1 MRHRKK
7 RRKLSRTSSHRIAL
21 LSNLASSLIKE
32 EKILTTVSKA
42 KELKPYAEKLITIAK
57 KGDIAS
63 RRLVTRHIHKKD
75 LVKKLF
81 DIISPRFA
89 DRNGGYTRVIRT
101 GKFRKGD
108 GAELAVVSLIGS
120 EGIRLEEKAQR
131 IERKKKTQP
140 TPTK

>member
-21 LSNLASSLIKE
+21 LRNLASSLIKE
-32 EKILTTVSKA
+32 EKILTTVAKA
-42 KELKPYAEKLITIAK
+42 KELKSFAEKLITIAK
-57 KGDIAS
+57 KGDITS
-63 RRLVTRHIHKKD
+63 RRIVARNIHKKD

-89 DRNGGYTRVIRT
+89 DRNSGYTRVIRT

-120 EGIRLEEKAQR
+120 ESIRLEEKAQR
-131 IERKKKTQP
+131 IERKKKNQP

>member
-1 MRHRKK
+1 MRHRKR

-21 LSNLASSLIKE
+21 LRNLANALIKE
-32 EKILTTVSKA
+32 EKILTTVAKA
-42 KELKPYAEKLITIAK
+42 KELKSFAEKLITLAK
-57 KGDIAS
+57 KGDLAS
-63 RRLVTRHIHKKD
+63 RRLVATHIHKKD

-81 DIISPRFA
+81 DVISPRFA

-108 GAELAVVSLIGS
+108 GSELAVVTLIGS

-140 TPTK
+140 SPTK